1 MIRDTAALAH
11 SLTRRGSKQ
20 SYLTARLLV
29 DRKLVDDCCRA
40 YGYFRWV
47 DDMVDET
54 AQTHGERVSFITRQR
69 KLIAQLY
76 RGEQP
81 GSLVPEEEII
91 ADLIGHDPAEDSRLR
106 SFVLNFLAIIEFDAH
121 RRGRPIS
128 QQELT
133 WYSSCL
139 GKAVTDAIQHFIGN
153 GHPYPSANNQ
163 YSAATA
169 AHIAHMLRDMVEDT
183 AEGYVNIPRE
193 YMEAHGISPEDV
205 DSLAFRDWVR
215 ARVALARQLIC
226 EGKDYID
233 GLDVL
238 RCKIAA
244 YWYCA
249 RFEGVLDA
257 IEMDGYLL
265 RPRYEKPPRLPTW
278 LRMAGL
284 AISLSLRH
292 SVQKEEHLARQSGK
306 RRGKPDKTD
315 PAPLGDAS

>member
-11 SLTRRGSKQ
+11 FLTRRGSKQ

-47 DDMVDET
+47 DDVVDET
-54 AQTHGERVSFITRQR
+54 ADTEEERVSFIARQR
-69 KLIAQLY
+69 KLIEELY

-81 GSLVPEEEII
+81 GGLAAEEEII
-91 ADLIGHDPAEDSRLR
+91 ADLIGNDHEEDSRLR
-106 SFVLNFLAIIEFDAH
+106 SFVLNFLATIEFDAH
-121 RRGRPIS
+121 RRGRLVS
-128 QQELT
+128 EQELA

-153 GHPYPSANNQ
+153 GHPYPSAGNQ

-169 AHIAHMLRDMVEDT
+169 AHITHMLRDMVEDT

-193 YMEAHGISPEDV
+193 FLEAHGIGPDDMDSPT
-205 DSLAFRDWVR
+205 FQDWVR
-215 ARVALARQLIC
+215 ARVALARQYTR

-233 GLDVL
+233 SLDVL

-249 RFEGVLDA
+249 RFECVLNA
-257 IEMDGYLL
+257 IEKDGFVL
-265 RPRYEKPPRLPTW
+265 RARYGKPPQLLTW

-284 AISLSLRH
+284 AVSLSLQHAVKQRC
-292 SVQKEEHLARQSGK
+292 LAPQPGGWQGEPEK
-306 RRGKPDKTD
+306 QD
-315 PAPLGDAS
+315 PATMGEAS